1 MVNQELLRGAAFWN
15 DNNNNNSNNHGG
27 GDETCT
33 KLQKKNFKQQNLP
46 NYNEEYCITVSYSK
60 ATNIQILKVYG

>member
-1 MVNQELLRGAAFWN
+1 MLITTTTMVITMVVVMRHVLIYR
-15 DNNNNNSNNHGG
+15 
-27 GDETCT
+27 
-33 KLQKKNFKQQNLP
+33 KKNFKQQNLP